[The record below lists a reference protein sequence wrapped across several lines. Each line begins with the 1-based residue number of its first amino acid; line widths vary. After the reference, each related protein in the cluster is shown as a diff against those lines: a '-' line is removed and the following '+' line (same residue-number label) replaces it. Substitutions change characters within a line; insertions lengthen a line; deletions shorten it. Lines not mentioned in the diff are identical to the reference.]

1 MGFQYMVAA
10 MTFLEWWDTDESRN
24 GIYPSIF
31 AEQAWKHQ
39 QQQIDKLTQE
49 VRRLTLWA
57 ESVEKA
63 VQPIKSHDPREVKS
77 G

>member
-1 MGFQYMVAA
+1 
-10 MTFLEWWDTDESRN
+10 MTFLEWWDSDESRN

-31 AEQAWKHQ
+31 AEAAWKRQ
-39 QQQIDKLTQE
+39 QQEIDRLTQE

-63 VQPIKSHDPREVKS
+63 MQPIKPHDPRGIKNES
-77 G
+77 A